1 MFLKFPMPSEDQ
13 ILHRTFSKR
22 LPKAPCIDG
31 GFFKNSSSLQMKS
44 LEGIFIRGGMGWNA
58 PLTPGIVEMGGK
70 RKINQLEELT
80 LF

>member
-31 GFFKNSSSLQMKS
+31 RFFKNSLFVQ
-44 LEGIFIRGGMGWNA
+44 LVILDFYFI
-58 PLTPGIVEMGGK
+58 I
-70 RKINQLEELT
+70 I
-80 LF
+80 LFYY